1 MPYSALI
8 CFINI
13 NLLVMIVGLQ
23 KLLRLPVYTESGT
36 KLGRVFDLELDVE
49 TQAVMRY
56 LVRPNFLSTKS
67 FLIANAQVKEIKND
81 RMVVYDSALKAEAM
95 GMVSEE

>member
-1 MPYSALI
+1 M
-8 CFINI
+8 FVN
-13 NLLVMIVGLQ
+13 LQ

-56 LVRPNFLSTKS
+56 LVRSNFLSPKS
-67 FLIANAQVKEIKND
+67 LLVASAQVKEIKND
-81 RMVVYDSALKAEAM
+81 SIVVYDSALKTEAM